1 MDCSLACL
9 IAAAAIRKPSF
20 LRIDVVTMPCAMD
33 GDIRL
38 GGAYVV
44 RGLKVL
50 NEGAWNSST
59 AMWIP
64 SADTPTTIGCSVR
77 TGLEDVS
84 DVDSIT
90 QYL

>member
-9 IAAAAIRKPSF
+9 IAVAAIRKPSF
-20 LRIDVVTMPCAMD
+20 LRTDVVTMPCAMD

-44 RGLKVL
+44 RGLKVV
-50 NEGAWNSST
+50 NDGTWNSVKGVWLRCAGT
-59 AMWIP
+59 AKA
-64 SADTPTTIGCSVR
+64 SLCGVR
-77 TGLEDVS
+77 TALEDVS
-84 DVDSIT
+84 HVDSLT

>member
-1 MDCSLACL
+1 MECSLACL
-9 IAAAAIRKPSF
+9 TAVAAIRKPSI

-50 NEGAWNSST
+50 NEGAWN
-59 AMWIP
+59 APKAVRIP
-64 SADTPTTIGCSVR
+64 SAGAPKTIGCSVR
-77 TGLEDVS
+77 TALEDVS
-84 DVDSIT
+84 GVESIT

>member
-9 IAAAAIRKPSF
+9 IAVAAIRKPSI

-59 AMWIP
+59 AMWIL
-64 SADTPTTIGCSVR
+64 SADTPTTVGCSVG